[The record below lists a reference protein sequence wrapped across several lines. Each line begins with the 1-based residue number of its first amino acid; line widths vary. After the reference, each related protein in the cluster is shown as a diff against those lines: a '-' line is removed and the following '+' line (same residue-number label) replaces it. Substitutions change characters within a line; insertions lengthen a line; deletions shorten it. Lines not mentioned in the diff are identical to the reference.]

1 MTTSENQ
8 PKSSNVYISDPESGA
23 EMARLIDQD
32 RLITKGI
39 GGLFSERSNDF
50 SGIHWVLDGACG
62 PGGWALEIAFKHPDI
77 EVVGFDVSLA
87 MIDYANAQARVQALE
102 NASFR
107 VMNLLKPLD
116 FSDNSFDL
124 SNVRFVNFLPAATW
138 PQFVRELAR
147 VTRPGGFIRLTESE
161 WWYYSTSPALE
172 TLNSTVIKSIQVQG
186 GYSQTGRFTGIL
198 PLLGNL
204 LRQVGC
210 VNIKLVS
217 HVIDFSFGTE
227 AYEGFR
233 RDASVVFKLF
243 QPFII
248 RMQVAS
254 QSELDDLY
262 NQMLLEMLQD
272 DFCGLMMPLTALG
285 EKAE

>member
-1 MTTSENQ
+1 M
-8 PKSSNVYISDPESGA
+8 V
-23 EMARLIDQD
+23 RFIDQD
-32 RLITKGI
+32 RLVTNGM
-39 GGLFSERSNDF
+39 GGLFPERSNDF
-50 SGIHWVLDGACG
+50 SGIQRVLDGACG
-62 PGGWALEIAFKHPDI
+62 PGGWALEIAFTHPEI
-77 EVVGFDVSLA
+77 EVVGFDISQA
-87 MIDYANAQARVQALE
+87 MIDYANAQARVQGLE

-116 FSDNSFDL
+116 FPDNSFDL
-124 SNVRFVNFLPAATW
+124 TNVRFVNFLPATTW

-147 VTRPGGFIRLTESE
+147 VTRPGGYIRLTESE

-172 TLNSTVIKSIQVQG
+172 TLNSLVIKAIQVQG
-186 GYSQTGRFTGIL
+186 GFSQTGRFTGIL

-217 HVIDFSFGTE
+217 HVIDFSYGSA

-243 QPFII
+243 QPFIT
-248 RMQVAS
+248 RMQVAT
-254 QSELDDLY
+254 QNELDDLY
-262 NQMLLEMLQD
+262 NQMILEMLQE
-272 DFCGLMMPLTALG
+272 DFLGLMLPLTAVG
-285 EKAE
+285 EKA

>member
-1 MTTSENQ
+1 
-8 PKSSNVYISDPESGA
+8 
-23 EMARLIDQD
+23 
-32 RLITKGI
+32 
-39 GGLFSERSNDF
+39 
-50 SGIHWVLDGACG
+50 
-62 PGGWALEIAFKHPDI
+62 
-77 EVVGFDVSLA
+77 

-172 TLNSTVIKSIQVQG
+172 TLNSMVIKSIQVQG

-217 HVIDFSFGTE
+217 HAIDFSFGTE

-243 QPFII
+243 QPFIV
-248 RMQVAS
+248 RMQVAR

-262 NQMLLEMLQD
+262 NQMILEMLQE
-272 DFCGLMMPLTALG
+272 DFHGLMLPLTAVG
-285 EKAE
+285 EKA

>member
-1 MTTSENQ
+1 MTMPDDQ

-32 RLITKGI
+32 RLITNGM
-39 GGLFSERSNDF
+39 GGLFPERSNDF

-172 TLNSTVIKSIQVQG
+172 TLNSMVIKSIQVQG
-186 GYSQTGRFTGIL
+186 GFSETGRFPGTFPG
-198 PLLGNL
+198 LGNWCG
-204 LRQVGC
+204 RVGS
-210 VNIKLVS
+210 IPS
-217 HVIDFSFGTE
+217 RPTS
-227 AYEGFR
+227 
-233 RDASVVFKLF
+233 S
-243 QPFII
+243 
-248 RMQVAS
+248 
-254 QSELDDLY
+254 
-262 NQMLLEMLQD
+262 
-272 DFCGLMMPLTALG
+272 
-285 EKAE
+285 

>member
-1 MTTSENQ
+1 MTTPHDQ
-8 PKSSNVYISDPESGA
+8 PKSGNVYLSDSESGA

-32 RLITKGI
+32 RLITNGM
-39 GGLFSERSNDF
+39 GGLFPERSNDLT
-50 SGIHWVLDGACG
+50 GIYRVLDGACG
-62 PGGWALEIAFKHPDI
+62 PGGWALEIAFEHPEI
-77 EVVGFDVSLA
+77 EVVGFDVSQA
-87 MIDYANAQARVQALE
+87 MIDYANAQAQVQGLE

-107 VMNLLKPLD
+107 VMNLVKPLD
-116 FSDNSFDL
+116 FPDNSFDL
-124 SNVRFVNFLPAATW
+124 SNVRFVNFLPAAAW

-161 WWYYSTSPALE
+161 WWYFSTSPALE
-172 TLNSTVIKSIQVQG
+172 TLNSMVIKAIQVQG

-204 LRQVGC
+204 LRKVGC
-210 VNIKLVS
+210 INIKLVS
-217 HVIDFSFGTE
+217 HVIDFSYGTV

-243 QPFII
+243 QPFIM

-262 NQMLLEMLQD
+262 NQMVLEMLQE
-272 DFCGLMMPLTALG
+272 DFHGIMLPLTAVG
-285 EKAE
+285 EKA

>member
-1 MTTSENQ
+1 MTTPHDQ
-8 PKSSNVYISDPESGA
+8 PKSGNAYISDSESGA

-32 RLITKGI
+32 RLITHGM
-39 GGLFSERSNDF
+39 GGLLPELSNDF
-50 SGIHWVLDGACG
+50 SRIHRILDGACG
-62 PGGWALEIAFKHPDI
+62 PGGWALEIAFKYPEI
-77 EVVGFDVSLA
+77 EVVGFDVSKA
-87 MIDYANAQARVQALE
+87 MIDYANAQAGVQGLK

-116 FSDNSFDL
+116 FTDNSFDL
-124 SNVRFVNFLPAATW
+124 SNVRFVNFLPAAAW
-138 PQFVRELAR
+138 PQFVHELAR

-172 TLNSTVIKSIQVQG
+172 TLNSKVIKAIQVQG

-217 HVIDFSFGTE
+217 HVIDFSYGTE

-243 QPFII
+243 QPFIV

-262 NQMLLEMLQD
+262 NQMILEMLQEN
-272 DFCGLMMPLTALG
+272 FCGLMMPLTALG

>member
-1 MTTSENQ
+1 
-8 PKSSNVYISDPESGA
+8 
-23 EMARLIDQD
+23 
-32 RLITKGI
+32 
-39 GGLFSERSNDF
+39 
-50 SGIHWVLDGACG
+50 
-62 PGGWALEIAFKHPDI
+62 
-77 EVVGFDVSLA
+77 
-87 MIDYANAQARVQALE
+87 MIDYANAQARVQGLE

-172 TLNSTVIKSIQVQG
+172 NLNSMVIKSIQVQG

-262 NQMLLEMLQD
+262 NQMILEMLQD

>member
-32 RLITKGI
+32 RLITKGM

-77 EVVGFDVSLA
+77 EVVGFDVSQA

-172 TLNSTVIKSIQVQG
+172 TLNSMVIKSIQVQG

-217 HVIDFSFGTE
+217 HAIDFSFGTE

-243 QPFII
+243 QPFIV

-262 NQMLLEMLQD
+262 NQMILEMLQD